1 MKPRPLDRVAAASA
15 NVRGFGQGRTY
26 KTIKTWFC
34 RFCRCPYA
42 GFAIIRIREEAA
54 LSCCLQQ
61 ASRSTPASGGRA
73 TEDVQVVCAAGRG
86 DQRGRLPIT
95 PEREPICVEAQ

>member
-1 MKPRPLDRVAAASA
+1 MFVDS
-15 NVRGFGQGRTY
+15 VRGEPTKPSKPGFVGFVGA
-26 KTIKTWFC
+26 
-34 RFCRCPYA
+34 PYA